1 VTIHELVH
9 VARDRFISAG
19 INANVAGLD
28 AEVLAREVLGWDRAR
43 LLTERHEAASS
54 AFLLNYEHYV
64 ARRVR
69 REPISYILGTREFW
83 SLDFEVTPD
92 VLIPRHETE
101 LIIEEALKRVREPFS
116 KNTGEKGSRTLFMD
130 VGTGS
135 GVLAIVLARE
145 FPEARVIATDISA
158 GALSVARRN
167 AARHGTSDRIRFVET
182 SFLDGLDEFDGQ
194 ADLIVSNPPYVPS
207 VSGPGLSP
215 EVRDYE
221 PGVAVFGGADGLEG
235 LRRVLADSIPRLAP
249 EGWLIVEFGCGQDDA
264 VTSLVQA
271 QPALSLVALRSDLQ
285 EIPRTA
291 VLRKRA

>member
-1 VTIHELVH
+1 MTIHDV
-9 VARDRFISAG
+9 VQGARDRFINAG
-19 INANVAGLD
+19 INAGLAGLD
-28 AEVLAREVLGWDRAR
+28 AEVLARQVLGWDRAR
-43 LLTERHEAASS
+43 LLAERYETASS

-69 REPISYILGTREFW
+69 REPIPYILGTREFW
-83 SLDFEVTPD
+83 SLDFEVTPH

-101 LIIEEALKRVREPFS
+101 LIIEEALGIAKRDRESFLSGPH
-116 KNTGEKGSRTLFMD
+116 KNDSRPLFVD

-135 GVLAIVLARE
+135 GVLAIVLAKE
-145 FPEARVIATDISA
+145 FPEARVVATDISA

-167 AARHGTSDRIRFVET
+167 AVRHGVADRVQFVET
-182 SFLDGLDEFDGQ
+182 SFLDGLEEM

-207 VSGPGLSP
+207 VSGPGLSS

-221 PGVAVFGGADGLEG
+221 PGVAIFGGHDGLEG
-235 LRRVLADSIPRLAP
+235 LRRVLEDSVARLKP

-271 QPALSLVALRSDLQ
+271 LPALSLVKIRGDLQ
-285 EIPRTA
+285 QIPRTA
-291 VLRKRA
+291 VMRKRA